1 MYNEKTT
8 IENTSCMLIFIM
20 DCSLLYRFSVGKAN
34 RWSSNLVFIGFRSL
48 GMDSV
53 TKSFSEE

>member
-1 MYNEKTT
+1 
-8 IENTSCMLIFIM
+8 MLIFIM

-34 RWSSNLVFIGFRSL
+34 RWPFNLVFIGFRSL
-48 GMDSV
+48 GLDSV